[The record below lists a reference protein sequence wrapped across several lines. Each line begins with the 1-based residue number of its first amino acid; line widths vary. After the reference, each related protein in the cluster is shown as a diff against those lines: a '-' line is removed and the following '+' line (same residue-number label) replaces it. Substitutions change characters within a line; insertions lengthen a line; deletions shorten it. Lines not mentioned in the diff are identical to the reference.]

1 MICLNRIVLPLPL
14 IILGLT
20 GCGFTSASSQSGFPN
35 PSSSSIKVSVN
46 PSSIT
51 VAAGSTAIKAAEAE
65 AFEEAGVRGVIE
77 GGTPLGSYT
86 YLKRHASGD
95 MKPAVVEVYLL
106 RTTRQAKKW
115 REKAQRTV
123 AWVSIEQAIARH
135 GEPGLAPL
143 LDRLVEIEPMLVR
156 GDESMSRVRFG
167 S

>member
-1 MICLNRIVLPLPL
+1 MIEPPFGLRQAGAIPYRVVDGKVEVLL
-14 IILGLT
+14 I
-20 GCGFTSASSQSGFPN
+20 TSRRSGRWVIPKGN
-35 PSSSSIKVSVN
+35 
-46 PSSIT
+46 

-156 GDESMSRVRFG
+156 GDEPVSRVRFG